1 MGCKNLEQETFFEKY
16 KVEKYFKISGLK
28 WETLKAI
35 YNDYENNEK
44 FFTQCAAELQSY
56 ITENLTHQ
64 VHSVHCRIKDGE
76 HLIEKIIRKCG
87 KEQLG
92 KYWGID
98 KANYREIVR
107 DLVGVRILLFS
118 KEEWEGVYDDL
129 TRLFPSE
136 ENGFNYMKEEPV
148 AYTRYGDRDIFR
160 DKIHAEYTNKGYR
173 SQHYIVRY
181 KECYCEIQVR
191 TLPEE
196 VYGEFDHHVKYPY
209 REDNRFL
216 IRYSTVLGQLLDS
229 VDEIISTCYQ
239 MGENGW
245 DACNHYYEKDTYVDW
260 TRLEQR
266 PELSLEMEN
275 TGRMKYVSDGQNVNI
290 KDRANRIIFRKDQTN
305 D

>member
-1 MGCKNLEQETFFEKY
+1 MGCKDLEREMFFEKY
-16 KVEKYFKISGLK
+16 KVEKYFEISGLK

-35 YNDYENNEK
+35 YNDYENDEK
-44 FFTQCAAELQSY
+44 FFTQCATNLQSY
-56 ITENLTHQ
+56 ITENLTHK
-64 VHSVHCRIKDGE
+64 VHSVQCRIKDGE

-87 KEQLG
+87 REQLG
-92 KYWGID
+92 KYSGID
-98 KANYREIVR
+98 ETNYREIVR

-118 KEEWEGVYDDL
+118 KEGWEGVFDDL
-129 TRLFPSE
+129 IRIFPAEGNGSLF
-136 ENGFNYMKEEPV
+136 MKEEPV

-173 SQHYIVRY
+173 SQHYIVSY
-181 KECYCEIQVR
+181 SGCYCEIQVR

-196 VYGEFDHHVKYPY
+196 VYGEFDHHVKYQY

-266 PELSLEMEN
+266 PEMSLEN
-275 TGRMKYVSDGQNVNI
+275 TGRVKYVSDGQNVSI
-290 KDRANRIIFRKDQTN
+290 KDRANRIIFRKDQIH

>member
-1 MGCKNLEQETFFEKY
+1 MGCKDLEREAFFEKY
-16 KVEKYFKISGLK
+16 KVKKYFEISGLK

-35 YNDYENNEK
+35 YNDYENDED
-44 FFTQCAAELQSY
+44 FFTQCATDLQSY
-56 ITENLTHQ
+56 IIKNLTHQ

-87 KEQLG
+87 KEQLA
-92 KYWGID
+92 KYSGID
-98 KANYREIVR
+98 RTNYREIVR
-107 DLVGVRILLFS
+107 DLIGVRILLFS
-118 KEEWEGVYDDL
+118 KEEWEGVFDDL
-129 TRLFPSE
+129 IRLFPSKE
-136 ENGFNYMKEEPV
+136 YGSNYMKEEPV
-148 AYTRYGDRDIFR
+148 AYTRYGDRDIFQ

-266 PELSLEMEN
+266 PEMSLEN
-275 TGRMKYVSDGQNVNI
+275 TGRVKYVSDGQNVSI
-290 KDRANRIIFRKDQTN
+290 KDRANRIIFRKDQIH

>member
-1 MGCKNLEQETFFEKY
+1 MGCKDLEQETFFEKY

-35 YNDYENNEK
+35 YNDYENNEN
-44 FFTQCAAELQSY
+44 FFTQCAADLQSY

-181 KECYCEIQVR
+181 NGCYCEIQVR

-216 IRYSTVLGQLLDS
+216 IRYSTVMGQLLDS

-239 MGENGW
+239 MGEKGW

-260 TRLEQR
+260 TKLEQR
-266 PELSLEMEN
+266 PELPPEN
-275 TGRMKYVSDGQNVNI
+275 TGRMKYVSDGQNVSI
-290 KDRANRIIFRKDQTN
+290 KDHANRIIFRKV
-305 D
+305 